1 MIFWTRLMFDFIPK
15 WSTLR
20 GAGNSRFSR
29 LTVLTPVFGYL
40 ILYLDFFRTIPI
52 LSSRYAEAPA
62 NFRDSMPIYLIYFG
76 LCLFSVGVV
85 IYQMLCSEIVKRY
98 DDHIA
103 YVLAVA
109 GNISQFECEHILQ
122 RIIASKFTS
131 EGARSRADLVL
142 KSISLS
148 PDLSREN
155 RVFALT
161 EHYNMLNIDNYV
173 GRVISSALLAIGA
186 ILIAFPTLKTFWS
199 IVGSL
204 WR

>member
-1 MIFWTRLMFDFIPK
+1 MFEFIPK

-29 LTVLTPVFGYL
+29 LTVLTPVFGYI
-40 ILYLDFFRTIPI
+40 ILYLDFFRNTPI
-52 LSSRYAEAPA
+52 LSSGYAETPA
-62 NFRDSMPIYLIYFG
+62 NLRDSLTIYPIYFG
-76 LCLFSVGVV
+76 LCIFSVGVV
-85 IYQMLCSEIVKRY
+85 IYQLLCSEIVKRY
-98 DDHIA
+98 YDHIA

-109 GNISQFECEHILQ
+109 PNISQFECEHILQ
-122 RIIASKFTS
+122 KIIASKFTG
-131 EGARSRADLVL
+131 EGARLRAELVL

-148 PDLSREN
+148 PDLNREN

-161 EHYNMLNIDNYV
+161 EHYNLLNIDRCV
-173 GRVISSALLAIGA
+173 GRLISSALLAIGA